1 MSDSQNFSEEMNLVA
16 EDAGR
21 KELETSITETKLDG
35 GETLSDNL
43 GLKEDILN
51 TYKNVSDALQQP
63 PIIYSLYFSQ
73 IVEVEEAGVTTKS
86 EEVTEAI
93 G

>member
-1 MSDSQNFSEEMNLVA
+1 MSDSQNFSEEMNPVA

-51 TYKNVSDALQQP
+51 TDKNVSDALQQP

-73 IVEVEEAGVTTKS
+73 IVEVEEAGVATKS

>member
-21 KELETSITETKLDG
+21 KELETSITDTTLDG

-43 GLKEDILN
+43 EMKEDILD
-51 TYKNVSDALQQP
+51 TDKNVSDALQQP
-63 PIIYSLYFSQ
+63 SIIHSLFSQ
-73 IVEVEEAGVTTKS
+73 IVEAKEAGVTTKT

>member
-1 MSDSQNFSEEMNLVA
+1 MLDSQNFSEEMNLVA

-21 KELETSITETKLDG
+21 KELETSITDTKLDG

-43 GLKEDILN
+43 ELKEDILDSD
-51 TYKNVSDALQQP
+51 KNVSDALQQP
-63 PIIYSLYFSQ
+63 SIFHSLNFSQ
-73 IVEVEEAGVTTKS
+73 IVEAKEAGITTKT